1 MTQQEADVYCR
12 EGFQK
17 VLDTWDSAPGPGWE
31 ERAASPGL
39 TLSPSCL
46 GEKEELPANLSN
58 LAAPRGVS
66 GSGGTEMGTYRSSAN
81 ACGPQLSSSR

>member
-1 MTQQEADVYCR
+1 MQGV
-12 EGFQK
+12 FQK

-46 GEKEELPANLSN
+46 GEKEELPADLST
-58 LAAPRGVS
+58 LAAPH
-66 GSGGTEMGTYRSSAN
+66 GGLCSPEGLRWAHTVLPPMPVA
-81 ACGPQLSSSR
+81 LS